1 MAYELR
7 AGQGSA
13 FVNNDRKEEWMW
25 PYKGDILLPDG
36 KRHFLDVKP
45 TKTSAGEWMFHI
57 KIGKE
62 KQPKQQT
69 DNNFEQNN
77 APVATVTKP
86 VVKPVVN
93 PLMDNDDDIPF

>member
-1 MAYELR
+1 MAYEQR

-13 FVNNDRKEEWMW
+13 FVNKEKTEDWHW

-45 TKTSAGEWMFHI
+45 TKTSAGEWMFQI

-62 KQPKQQT
+62 KQPKPQT
-69 DNNFEQNN
+69 DNTFEQNN
-77 APVATVTKP
+77 TPVAKP
-86 VVKPVVN
+86 VLKPVVN
-93 PLMDNDDDIPF
+93 PLMNNDDDIPF